1 VTLDIGR
8 IREAEFPWAARGDQI
23 FLNHAGTGPLPARTI
38 RRLAELEALRG
49 EPWRFDA
56 ELQFGT
62 LDRSRELCA
71 GLIGASPDE
80 IALMVNTSYGL
91 NLAARALPLA
101 PGDVVVVP
109 DREFPANMYPWLGI
123 ERSRGAVLRRIPCR
137 GRLLDEEALLRALD
151 EPRVRICAV
160 SWISFETGMRADLAT
175 ISAACR
181 ERGIHLVV
189 DGIQGVGTTHIDVRA
204 LGIDVLAC
212 GAQKWLL
219 APWGSGFV
227 YVRREL
233 VQQLEP
239 QDVGWMSCTGTDDFS
254 RMLEYSVR
262 YRDNARRFEVITLPY
277 QDFGGLNAS
286 LSLFYEVGI
295 GRVVGLVEERA
306 TQIVEWAQRT
316 PGMTLVTPPERERR
330 AGTIAVVP
338 PDPVA
343 ASRRLEVAGV
353 AHSLREGAIRLSPH
367 FYTTAEELERA
378 LHVLGHG

>member
-1 VTLDIGR
+1 VTVDVVKV
-8 IREAEFPWAARGDQI
+8 REREFPWAARGEQI

-38 RRLAELEALRG
+38 RRLGELETLRG
-49 EPWRFDA
+49 EPWRFDYH
-56 ELQFGT
+56 LQFGT
-62 LDRSRELCA
+62 LDRARALCA
-71 GLIGASPDE
+71 ALIGATSDE

-109 DREFPANMYPWLGI
+109 DREFPANMYPWIGI
-123 ERSRGAVLRRIPCR
+123 ERSRGAVVRRIPCA

-151 EPRVRICAV
+151 DPRVKICAL

-181 ERGIHLVV
+181 ERGVFLVV
-189 DGIQGVGTTHIDVRA
+189 DGIQGVGATPIDVHA

-219 APWGSGFV
+219 SPWGSGFV

-233 VQQLEP
+233 VRTLEP
-239 QDVGWMSCTGTDDFS
+239 QDVGWMSATGTDDFAKL
-254 RMLEYSVR
+254 LEYPTT
-262 YRDNARRFEVITLPY
+262 YRDEARRFEVITLPY
-277 QDFGGLNAS
+277 QDFGGLVTS
-286 LSLFYEVGI
+286 LELFSELGLA
-295 GRVVGLVEERA
+295 RVLALVQERA
-306 TQIVEWAQRT
+306 TQIVEWAERT
-316 PGMTLVTPPERERR
+316 PGVGLVTPREPARR

-338 PDPVA
+338 RDPEG
-343 ASRRLEVAGV
+343 ASRRLEAAGV

-367 FYTTAEELERA
+367 FYTTPEEIERA
-378 LHVLGHG
+378 LALLS